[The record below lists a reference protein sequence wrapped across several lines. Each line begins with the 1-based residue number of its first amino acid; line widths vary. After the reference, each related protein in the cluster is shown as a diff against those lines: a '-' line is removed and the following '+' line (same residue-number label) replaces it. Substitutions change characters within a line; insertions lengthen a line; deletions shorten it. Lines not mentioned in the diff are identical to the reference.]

1 MTGFGGAGL
10 SIQGVHTFEQTD
22 VRQTGQ
28 AGQVF
33 VRCSNVLSL
42 HACRSKY
49 ISGAQNCAVTRR
61 LSLQMQLR
69 YTKMHSG
76 STPVSPNDCFTCSNV
91 LSLDTCRSKRIATPE
106 IHLPRFVTF
115 LFVDLH
121 PFGTLLFGPERPE
134 VFVLD
139 AILEAGKRKKYLFC
153 RARNLVTAGGP
164 SPPHPHPLRASLK
177 HFDAITSS
185 FTEGNEISP
194 RWGQWRRLE
203 ES

>member
-1 MTGFGGAGL
+1 MPIDPDEC
-10 SIQGVHTFEQTD
+10 SM
-22 VRQTGQ
+22 
-28 AGQVF
+28 
-33 VRCSNVLSL
+33 CSNVLSL

-76 STPVSPNDCFTCSNV
+76 LTPVSPNDCFTCSNV

-121 PFGTLLFGPERPE
+121 PFGTFG
-134 VFVLD
+134 FVP
-139 AILEAGKRKKYLFC
+139 
-153 RARNLVTAGGP
+153 NGP
-164 SPPHPHPLRASLK
+164 PGHQKCAFWMLSWRRASSKVLVL
-177 HFDAITSS
+177 SS
-185 FTEGNEISP
+185 
-194 RWGQWRRLE
+194 E
-203 ES
+203 ELGYCRGAEPTPTPPTLCVRV

>member
-1 MTGFGGAGL
+1 MYDICGPPFRSAIVVPPFNEIC
-10 SIQGVHTFEQTD
+10 SRSMPIDPDECSM
-22 VRQTGQ
+22 
-28 AGQVF
+28 
-33 VRCSNVLSL
+33 CSNVLSL

-76 STPVSPNDCFTCSNV
+76 STPVSPNACFMCSNV
-91 LSLDTCRSKRIATPE
+91 LSLDTCRSKRIASSE

-121 PFGTLLFGPERPE
+121 PFGTFLFGPERPE

-139 AILEAGKRKKYLFC
+139 AILEAGKRKK
-153 RARNLVTAGGP
+153 
-164 SPPHPHPLRASLK
+164 
-177 HFDAITSS
+177 
-185 FTEGNEISP
+185 
-194 RWGQWRRLE
+194 
-203 ES
+203 